1 MTAHYYL
8 VIGRPVTNG
17 PERFPTGS
25 VTTRDA
31 MTPLDHDGPL
41 LEFDRDTALSPR
53 SLAPPWAVVA
63 MPVSRTLLH
72 HQPTG

>member
-1 MTAHYYL
+1 
-8 VIGRPVTNG
+8 
-17 PERFPTGS
+17 
-25 VTTRDA
+25 
-31 MTPLDHDGPL
+31 MTPLNHDGPL

-63 MPVSRTLLH
+63 MPVSPTMLH